1 MAMIN
6 KIRNKA
12 GLLIGIV
19 GFSLLAFILGDLLSN
34 NQGLFSGDRT
44 TVAVIGGKKIN
55 VQDFEAKVQT
65 SVENYKLNSQT
76 QNVDQAVTE
85 QLREQTWNQLIQDE
99 VMGDQYDKLGLTV
112 TPEELM
118 DMVKGKNPHPQI
130 VQAFTDPNTKQFN
143 PSAVI
148 NFLKNMNNDPTGR
161 TAAQWV
167 AFERAIQQERL
178 TQKYNDL
185 VKQGLYV
192 TTAEARNEFEARN
205 KTASIRFLTLS
216 YSTISDSTVQV
227 SDAELKEIYN
237 RNQKRYKQEATRSIE
252 YVTFDVVPSET
263 DREAA
268 RQEITKLI
276 DEFRASTNDS
286 SFAALHSDNRTE
298 GVFIKKGGL
307 PPMLDTV
314 MFTAPVGTVIG
325 PYEENNMF
333 RLAKLSDSQM
343 LPDSVQARHI
353 LLKADNPA
361 TKDSVMKVADSILN
375 AVKAGADFAMLSN
388 QYSIDEGAKQKG
400 GDLGWFSQGMMV
412 KPFND
417 AVFMNKKG
425 DKLIVETQ
433 FGIHIVDIMDQG
445 ASSRQIKLTYIDR
458 RIEPSSKTYQTA
470 YNKANEFAQ
479 KFNTAES
486 FDQGVKQQNLTKQTE
501 SNIQESARQVG
512 PLENSREL
520 VRWMYTASVGEVSK
534 AFEFDNRFTI
544 AKLTEIREKGYSTL
558 DEVKDQVLFEARR
571 EKKADMLI
579 EKIKKAGNA
588 GNLDALAAALGTNV
602 QTSENV
608 SFASPFLSTG
618 MEGAVVGKIMAMK
631 AGTTSAP
638 LEGMA
643 GVYVVNVVAF
653 NTPAAPANYNEI
665 ATQMRQQLQGRAQY
679 EVFNA
684 LKEKANIT
692 DNRGKFY

>member
-65 SVENYKLNSQT
+65 SIENYKLNSQT
-76 QNVDQAVTE
+76 ENVDQNVTE
-85 QLREQTWNQLIQDE
+85 QLREQTWNQLVQDE
-99 VMGDQYDKLGLTV
+99 VMGTQYEKLGLTV

-130 VQAFTDPNTKQFN
+130 VQAFTDPATKQFN

-185 VKQGLYV
+185 IKQGLYV
-192 TTAEARNEFEARN
+192 TTAEAKNEFDARN
-205 KTASIRFLTLS
+205 RTASIRFLTLS

-227 SDAELKEIYN
+227 SDAELKEVYN
-237 RNQKRYKQEATRSIE
+237 RNQKKYKQEATRSID

-268 RQEITKLI
+268 RQEITKLT
-276 DEFRASTNDS
+276 DEFKASTNDS
-286 SFAALHSDNRTE
+286 AFVALNSDNRAE
-298 GVFIKKGGL
+298 GTFVKQGGL
-307 PPMLDTV
+307 PPTLDTV
-314 MFTAPVGTVIG
+314 MFNAPVGTVVG

-333 RLAKLSDSQM
+333 RLAKLSEVKM
-343 LPDSVQARHI
+343 LPDSVHARHI
-353 LLKADNPA
+353 LLKANNPA
-361 TKDSVMKVADSILN
+361 TKDSVMKRADSLLTAI
-375 AVKAGADFAMLSN
+375 KAGADFAMLSTL
-388 QYSIDEGAKQKG
+388 YSVDEGAKQKG

-417 AVFMNKKG
+417 AAFQNNKG

-433 FGIHIVDIMDQG
+433 FGIHIMEILDQS
-445 ASSRQIKLTYIDR
+445 APSRQVKVMYIDR
-458 RIEPSSKTYQTA
+458 RIEPSSKTYQMA
-470 YNKANEFAQ
+470 YNKANEFAM
-479 KFNTAES
+479 KNTTAEA
-486 FDQGVKQQNLTKQTE
+486 FDNGVKQQNLTKLTE
-501 SNIQESARQVG
+501 SNVQENARQVG

-520 VRWMYTASVGEVSK
+520 VRWMYTAKVGDVSK
-534 AFEFDNRFTI
+534 AFEFNNRFTI
-544 AKLTEIREKGYSTL
+544 AKLTEIREKGYSTME
-558 DEVKDQVLFEARR
+558 EVKDQVLFEARR

-579 EKIKKAGNA
+579 ERIKKAGNA
-588 GNLDALAAALGTNV
+588 GNIDALATALGTNV

-631 AGTTSAP
+631 PGTTSAP
-638 LEGMA
+638 LEGLA
-643 GVYVVNVVAF
+643 GVYVVNLKAF
-653 NTPAAPANYNEI
+653 NNPPAPANYNEI
-665 ATQMRQQLQGRAQY
+665 ASQMRQQLQGRAQY

-684 LKEKANIT
+684 LKEKADIS